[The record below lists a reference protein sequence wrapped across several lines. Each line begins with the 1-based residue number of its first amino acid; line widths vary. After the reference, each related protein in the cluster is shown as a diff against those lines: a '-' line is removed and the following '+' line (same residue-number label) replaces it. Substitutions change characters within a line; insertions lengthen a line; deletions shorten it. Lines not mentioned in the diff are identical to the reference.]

1 MRALKCIFIL
11 LSLFLTAAPAS
22 RAGTQGP
29 HQSVGLV
36 LSGGGAKGIA
46 HVGVIKAFEDNDI
59 PIDYVAGTS
68 MGAIIG
74 ALYACGYTP
83 EEMMALLTSQYFSY
97 MSTGQLDPSLE
108 YYFTREP
115 ASPRMFKIPL
125 GGSSVPDTVFNP
137 QSLINPMPMDFGFMD
152 IFAAYTA
159 QCGGDYNRLMVPFR
173 CVASDVSGR
182 RAYVMRSGMLENSV
196 HASMSFPLIF
206 QATRIDGT
214 ILYDGGIYDNF
225 PVDVMRRD
233 FAPSI
238 VLGIDVGTPDKG
250 EPNSYMRQLDLLVTE
265 PQSKEI
271 PEDVGMRIHVDLSDF
286 SLLDFPKAEAI
297 YRRGYERALQ
307 MMDSVKARVHTRAN
321 PDARRLR
328 RAVFKSRTPFLRFD
342 SVAVHGGTPAQN
354 EYVRYLFR
362 PSKGTDTIGADH
374 ARLAYYRALSSGKFS
389 MLHPQAYYNDSTG
402 LFRMDIHS
410 QVKSRFSAGFGGYI
424 TSTNNSFLY
433 LSAEYRS
440 LSFSSVNTSLEAW
453 VGQSYMAGL
462 LRGSI
467 FLHTPLPS
475 AFFFEASAQRRR
487 YSQTDRIFYRDD
499 EPAAIAEHQYFG
511 KAGFSLAAGRS
522 GSLDAGI
529 GAGHIYNSFY
539 GGLTDPADMA
549 KGRDGVKLNL
559 GQVFV
564 RYSSSTL
571 DHISYPTAGRSITA
585 SVAALGGRSHFDSR
599 TMEGLPDTN
608 RRRFWARAA
617 ADWRCYLSLSRKWSL
632 GLEGY
637 TVMTSIPLLESYF
650 GAKSVSPVF
659 APTPSSNNNFHAGY
673 RNNSYIAAGAVPVWI
688 PRDGLTVRLNA
699 YAYIPLRRILEEPG
713 GAARYSRHWLGSA
726 DFFGELAVNYRLPFA
741 DVTAYGNYDGTRGRF
756 NFGISLGMPIT
767 APKFL

>member
-1 MRALKCIFIL
+1 MRALKCIIFL

-22 RAGTQGP
+22 QAGTQGA

-46 HVGVIKAFEDNDI
+46 HVGVIKAFEENGI

-83 EEMMALLTSQYFSY
+83 EEMMALLLSPYFAN
-97 MSTGQLDPSLE
+97 MSTGQIDPSLE

-115 ASPRMFKIPL
+115 ASPRMFNIPL
-125 GGSSVPDTVFNP
+125 GGSNTPDSVYNP
-137 QSLINPMPMDFGFMD
+137 QSLINPMPMDFGFME
-152 IFAAYTA
+152 IFAPYTA
-159 QCGGDYNRLMVPFR
+159 QCGGDYNKLMVPFR
-173 CVASDVSGR
+173 CVASDVAGR
-182 RAYVMRSGMLENSV
+182 RPYVMRSGMLENSV

-206 QATRIDGT
+206 QATRINGT

-225 PVDVMRRD
+225 PVNVMRRD

-238 VLGIDVGTPDKG
+238 VLGVDVGTPDKG

-265 PQSKEI
+265 PQNKDI

-286 SLLDFPKAEAI
+286 SLLDFPLAQAI
-297 YRRGYERALQ
+297 YQRGYERAME
-307 MMDSVKARVHTRAN
+307 MMDSVKARVHTRVN
-321 PDARRLR
+321 PDARRLK
-328 RAVFKSRTPFLRFD
+328 RAMFKSHTPYLRFD
-342 SVAVHGGTPAQN
+342 SVAVEGGTEAQN
-354 EYVRYLFR
+354 DYVRYLFR
-362 PSKGTDTIGADH
+362 PSKGQDTIGSNQ

-389 MLHPQAYYNDSTG
+389 MMHPEAYYNDTTG
-402 LFRMDIHS
+402 LFRMNIHS
-410 QVKSRFSAGFGGYI
+410 LVKSRFNAGFGGYI

-453 VGQSYMAGL
+453 IGQSYMAGL
-462 LRGSI
+462 LRGSV

-475 AFFFEASAQRRR
+475 AFFYEASAQRRR

-499 EPAAIAEHQYFG
+499 EPAAVNAHQYFG
-511 KAGFSLAAGRS
+511 KIGFSLAAGRS
-522 GSLDAGI
+522 GSINAGV
-529 GAGHIYNSFY
+529 GFGHIFNSFY
-539 GGLTDPADMA
+539 GNLADLADLTR
-549 KGRDGVKLNL
+549 GRDGIKLNL

-564 RYSSSTL
+564 NYNSSTL
-571 DHISYPTAGRSITA
+571 DHISYPTSGSSISASIAG
-585 SVAALGGRSHFDSR
+585 LGGRSHFDSH
-599 TMEGLPDTN
+599 TMPAVPDAS

-617 ADWRCYLSLSRKWSL
+617 CDYRNYLSLSRKWSL
-632 GLEGY
+632 GIEGY
-637 TVMTSIPLLESYF
+637 TVLTTMPLLESYY
-650 GAKSVSPVF
+650 GAKSVSAVF

-673 RNNSYIAAGAVPVWI
+673 RNNSYVAAGAVPVWI

-699 YAYIPLRRILEEPG
+699 YAYMPLRRILEAEG
-713 GAARYSRHWLGSA
+713 GAAHYSKKWCGSV

-756 NFGISLGMPIT
+756 NFGISLGMCIT

>member
-1 MRALKCIFIL
+1 MRALKCFFIL

-46 HVGVIKAFEDNDI
+46 HVGVIKAFEDNGI
-59 PIDYVAGTS
+59 PIDYVSGTS

-83 EEMMALLTSQYFSY
+83 EEMMALLTSQYFANL
-97 MSTGQLDPSLE
+97 STGTLDPSLE

-125 GGSSVPDTVFNP
+125 GTSGTPDSVFNP
-137 QSLINPMPMDFGFMD
+137 QSLINPMPMDFGFME
-152 IFAAYTA
+152 IFAPYTA
-159 QCGGDYNRLMVPFR
+159 QCGGDFNRLMVPFR
-173 CVASDVSGR
+173 CVASDVVGR
-182 RAYVMRSGMLENSV
+182 RAYVMRGGSLASSV

-265 PQSKEI
+265 PQNKEI
-271 PEDVGMRIHVDLSDF
+271 PDSVGMRIHVDLSDF
-286 SLLDFPKAEAI
+286 SLLDFPMALAI
-297 YRRGYERALQ
+297 YERGYRRALE
-307 MMDSVKARVHTRAN
+307 MMDSVKARVHTRVA
-321 PDARRLR
+321 PDARRLK
-328 RAVFKSRTPFLRFD
+328 RAMFKSRTPYLRFD
-342 SVAVHGGTPAQN
+342 SVSVVGGTPAQN

-362 PSKGTDTIGADH
+362 PSKGCDTIGSDH
-374 ARLAYYRALSSGKFS
+374 ARLAFYRALSSGKFS
-389 MLHPQAYYNDSTG
+389 MLHPQAFYNDTTG
-402 LFRMDIHS
+402 LFRMDIHT

-453 VGQSYMAGL
+453 IGQSYMAGL

-499 EPAAIAEHQYFG
+499 EPAAVAAHQYFG
-511 KAGFSLAAGRS
+511 KIGFSLAAGRS

-529 GAGHIYNSFY
+529 GVGHLYNSFY
-539 GGLTDPADMA
+539 GNLADAVDLT
-549 KGRDGVKLNL
+549 KGRDGIKLNL

-564 RYSSSTL
+564 KYSTSTL
-571 DHISYPTAGRSITA
+571 DHVSYPTSGRSLT
-585 SVAALGGRSHFDSR
+585 VCAAGVGGRSHFDSR
-599 TMEGLPDTN
+599 TMPTLEDTN
-608 RRRFWARAA
+608 RRRFWAHASAHYRN
-617 ADWRCYLSLSRKWSL
+617 YLTVTRKWAL
-632 GLEGY
+632 GIEASSVL
-637 TVMTSIPLLESYF
+637 TTMPLLESYYA
-650 GAKSVSPVF
+650 AKSVSPVF
-659 APTPSSNNNFHAGY
+659 TPTPASNNNFHAGY
-673 RNNSYIAAGAVPVWI
+673 RNNSFVAAGVVPVWI

-699 YAYIPLRRILEEPG
+699 YAYMPLRRILEVPG
-713 GAARYSRHWLGSA
+713 GAARYSKHWFGTV

-756 NFGISLGMPIT
+756 NFGFSLGMYIT